1 MLVLVYCGGIHDAL
15 DAPLFFFL
23 LTALLAA
30 VVLATAAAF
39 GMIHSL
45 FCCYFPETF
54 VLAVTTRMTGAI
66 TQSNY
71 STVL

>member
-1 MLVLVYCGGIHDAL
+1 MVVLVLVYCDGIHDAL

-45 FCCYFPETF
+45 FCCYFPDTF
-54 VLAVTTRMTGAI
+54 VTTRMTGAI